1 MSVFSTRLETAKEKI
16 SELEDIAE
24 ENMKNE
30 VPRDKEMGNMKVK
43 SIEYRVIRYWIYLV
57 KVPEGENM
65 GNGEIKYFKR

>member
-30 VPRDKEMGNMKVK
+30 VTRDKEMGNMKVK
-43 SIEYRVIRYWIYLV
+43 SIEYRVIRYWIYVV
-57 KVPEGENM
+57 KFQKERIWGM
-65 GNGEIKYFKR
+65 GR